1 MEYTFLGKSDLKV
14 SKICLGCMGFGDGS
28 SLQPYALDY
37 ESSKKII
44 KIALDDGINFFDTAN
59 CYGNG
64 SSEVYLGKAI
74 KELTSRDKVIIATKV
89 YYNEGKLSKEAIL
102 REVEGSLKRLN
113 TDYIDLLIIHR
124 FDYEHPIEETLEA
137 LNELIEKKKVR
148 YIGASAMYA
157 YQLQKMLDTQDKYG
171 YKRFISMQD
180 HYNLIY
186 REEEREMFKLLKEE
200 GLSSTPYSPLAA
212 GRLARLWDGDTLRS
226 KLDNVGRVLSS

>member
-124 FDYEHPIEETLEA
+124 FDYDHPIEETLEA

-148 YIGASAMYA
+148 YMIYWSLSNVCLSASKDA
-157 YQLQKMLDTQDKYG
+157 
-171 YKRFISMQD
+171 R
-180 HYNLIY
+180 
-186 REEEREMFKLLKEE
+186 
-200 GLSSTPYSPLAA
+200 YS
-212 GRLARLWDGDTLRS
+212 R
-226 KLDNVGRVLSS
+226 